1 MPGDKVNICVSG
13 SRSQEGPCTIQATEN
28 GKYTL
33 CDEYGKP
40 VKDGEAF
47 EEQNLVLYNEF
58 GARG

>member
-13 SRSQEGPCTIQATEN
+13 SRSQEGLCTIQATEN

-40 VKDGEAF
+40 VKDWEAF